1 MQANEGTKRN
11 ARQEGEGLVVG
22 TPAMSETIIGV
33 TDSHTSRR
41 NCPGHLEYR
50 LRHRWRE
57 RLGHHLPEDLMAG
70 RPLLNACNDYSRTCM
85 LVDQV
90 DSCTGR

>member
-22 TPAMSETIIGV
+22 TPAMSKTIMGV
-33 TDSHTSRR
+33 TGSHTSRR
-41 NCPGHLEYR
+41 NCPGHPEYR

-70 RPLLNACNDYSRTCM
+70 RPLLNACNDYMHASRP
-85 LVDQV
+85 
-90 DSCTGR
+90 GRQLYW